1 MSFVRIIP
9 VGDTTLSLSVPSR
22 STADRAVVSLE
33 STGFYDNTNQQ
44 LWERVAYTGYEHI
57 RNYFQRVMDAKGGV
71 SQRRS
76 GQLVVQYTDTDTEN
90 QRWNIIA
97 DEGTVTIN
105 GYSYSTCYIAA
116 YGATSVSD
124 TTLILACQPQ
134 GGKQAYLTTRAEV
147 TAAGNGDWVRWVIIE
162 DTKHYNGF
170 TLRNDPDRYLAYYT
184 GTSASFT
191 VNLRQSQAIRYRIR
205 YHETLTDEWGEW
217 GDWASMVDG
226 SKECWGWSTDTP
238 TEASIPVSLETSQDA
253 AEIEYETR
261 VTTSEAHSS
270 PFGFTARLVRG
281 WDIDSVAASLFPDG
295 MVIGWESDMPREG
308 TAAIYLDGQYWQQV
322 SYDSVLPDDSVTYPQ
337 DRLGKAYRIGDEIRV
352 HLVLSDG
359 IYTQEG
365 NHTVTLGTEVAD
377 TITLTPVVDGT
388 TATITCDDSTA
399 QGWLEIPRGHG
410 VRYIELGRP
419 PYTVYPPLNVEWT
432 VYAHGR
438 QGYSVETY
446 PAIEDKAYHIT
457 SQDGEHDCAIT
468 LNAGNNPGL
477 KATYKRSR
485 DDHDTYGRERPV
497 YGFQASTSVSWSL
510 EGVVFGEYGSLDEVD
525 WLAHASHVLLRTPQG
540 DWCQCAVSSVSIDKT
555 PAHYAQ
561 VSISLDEEVW

>member
-1 MSFVRIIP
+1 MFRIVSVSDP
-9 VGDTTLSLSVPSR
+9 TLCLSVPAR
-22 STADRAVVSLE
+22 TNADRSPVCLQ
-33 STGFYDNTNQQ
+33 TIGFYDDTNQQ
-44 LWERVAYTGYEHI
+44 LWSQIDYSGYIHI
-57 RNYFQRVMDAKGGV
+57 RNYFGAILDAKGGV
-71 SQRRS
+71 SQQGS
-76 GQLVVQYTDTDTEN
+76 GQLVDQYRNNDTLN
-90 QRWNIIA
+90 QRWNIIP
-97 DEGTVTIN
+97 DNDSVEIN
-105 GYSYSTCYIAA
+105 GYSYETCNIAC
-116 YGATSVSD
+116 YSATSVTP
-124 TTLILACQPQ
+124 TTYLLTCQPM
-134 GGKQAYLTTRAEV
+134 GGKQAYLDVPTVDDTQ
-147 TAAGNGDWVRWVIIE
+147 RWAIID

-170 TLRNDPDRYLAYYT
+170 TLRNGPSSFLAYYT

-205 YHETLTDEWGEW
+205 YHGTLTDEWGEW
-217 GDWASMVDG
+217 GDWASMVDS

-238 TEASIPVSLETSQDA
+238 TEASVPVSLETSQDA

-270 PFGFTARLVRG
+270 PYSFTARLVRG
-281 WDIDSVAASLFPDG
+281 WDIDNVTASLFPDG
-295 MVIGWESDMPREG
+295 MVIDWASDMPREG

-322 SYDSVLPDDSVTYPQ
+322 SYDGVLPDDSVTYPQ
-337 DRLGKAYRIGDEIRV
+337 DKLAKAYRTGDEIRV

-359 IYTQEG
+359 IYTKNG
-365 NHTVTLGTEVAD
+365 NHTVTLGTSIAD

-388 TATITCDDSTA
+388 TVSITCDDSTA

-410 VRYIELGRP
+410 VRYIELGTP

-438 QGYSVETY
+438 QGYAVETY

-497 YGFQASTSVSWSL
+497 YGFQASTSVSWSI